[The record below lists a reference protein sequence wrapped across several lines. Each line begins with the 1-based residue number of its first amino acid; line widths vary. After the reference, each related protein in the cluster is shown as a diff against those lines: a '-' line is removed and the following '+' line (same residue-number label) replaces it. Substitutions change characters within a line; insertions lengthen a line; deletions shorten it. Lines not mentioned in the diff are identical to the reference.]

1 VTAVVDFEQARYNMV
16 EQQVRPWD
24 VLDQSVLDLLFVVK
38 REEFV
43 PPAYRALA
51 FTDMEIPLRIDGV
64 DTGESMWSPKLEAR
78 ILQELTIRQHESVL
92 EIGTGSGYLTALL
105 AHRAR
110 HVVSV
115 EIDPGL
121 KGFGQANLQ
130 RAGVRNVKLELGDGS
145 RGWPAQGPYDVIV
158 ATGSLPVIPQAMRE
172 QLRIGGRLAAIV
184 GEPPVMTAEVLTRAT
199 ETGYDRLP
207 LFETCVKAL
216 VNAERPSRFRF

>member
-1 VTAVVDFEQARYNMV
+1 MV

-24 VLDQSVLDLLFVVK
+24 VLDQSVLDLLYVVR

-51 FTDMEIPLRIDGV
+51 FTDMEIPLRIDGA

-78 ILQELTIRQHESVL
+78 ILQEVLLKPHELVL

-110 HVVSV
+110 QVVSV
-115 EIDPGL
+115 EIEPRL
-121 KGFGQANLQ
+121 KAFAEANLQ
-130 RAGVRNVKLELGDGS
+130 QAGVRNAKLLLGDGS
-145 RGWPAQGPYDVIV
+145 RGWPGEAPYDVIV
-158 ATGSLPVIPQAMRE
+158 VTGSLPVVPNALRE
-172 QLRIGGRLAAIV
+172 QLRIGGRLAVIV
-184 GEPPVMTAEVLTRAT
+184 GEPPVMTAEVITRAT
-199 ETGYDRLP
+199 QTGFDRLP

-216 VNAERPSRFRF
+216 TNAERPSRFRF